1 MRNRAFGNIS
11 VLKAVTSESTEER
24 PMHGAANHNLSPG
37 LFSQH
42 WNGAEHGVCRRV
54 TPRPTRMILA
64 ASNENQTRLN
74 QTKLNQEEMHRLEER
89 EDRSYS
95 EFQA

>member
-1 MRNRAFGNIS
+1 MRNQAFGYIS
-11 VLKAVTSESTEER
+11 VMKAVTSESTEER

-54 TPRPTRMILA
+54 TPRPIRMILA
-64 ASNENQTRLN
+64 ASNENQTRQL
-74 QTKLNQEEMHRLEER
+74 KQEEMHCLEER

-95 EFQA
+95 EFQD